1 MDCDLLIKN
10 GLLLTMNE
18 PGNLIE
24 EGFVA
29 VTATTIAAV
38 GPSSALP
45 GNIKARSVLDAAGKK
60 LIMPGLVNTH
70 THAAM
75 TLFRGLADD
84 LPLMSWLQEYIFPAE
99 AQFVSREMVYWCSK
113 LAAAEMLLS
122 GTTTVADGYFLE
134 DSAARA
140 FQETGLRAMAA
151 QGIID
156 FPAPGV
162 PDPAG
167 NIDAAADFLESWL
180 DKDDRIT
187 PAVFC
192 HSPYTCGPET
202 IRRGKELADRF
213 QVPFF
218 IHAAETRQEV
228 EQINNSFGLP
238 PILYLHSLDI
248 LDEKTVLVHCVH
260 LQQEELSLLASCGS
274 RIVHCPESNMK
285 LASGCAPLPQ
295 LLEQG
300 TIVGLGT
307 DGCASNNDL
316 DLFGEM
322 NCCAKLHKLV
332 SCDPTVVSARQVL
345 RLATVGGA
353 RVLGLDRSIGTLSV
367 GRKADIICIDCN
379 QPHLTPFYGQDLL
392 VYAARGADVTD
403 VLVNGQRVV
412 ENRRILT
419 IDLEETLFMVKR
431 MSEEVRIQDNFSGPR
446 ISSHR

>member
-1 MDCDLLIKN
+1 MMDCDLLIQN
-10 GLLLTMNE
+10 GLLLTMNG
-18 PGNLIE
+18 PDGGLIE
-24 EGFVA
+24 KGFVA
-29 VTATTIAAV
+29 VTGTTIASL

-45 GNIKARSVLDAAGKK
+45 RDIKARSVLDAAGK

-70 THAAM
+70 IHAAM

-84 LPLMSWLQEYIFPAE
+84 LPLMAWLQEHIFPAE
-99 AQFVSREMVYWCSK
+99 AKFVSPEMVYWCSK

-140 FQETGLRAMAA
+140 FQEAGLRAVAA

-167 NIDAAADFLESWL
+167 NIDAAADFLENWR
-180 DKDDRIT
+180 DKNDRIT

-192 HSPYTCGPET
+192 HSPYTCGAET
-202 IRRGKELADRF
+202 IRRGKELADLF
-213 QVPFF
+213 HAPFF

-228 EQINNSFGLP
+228 EQIRNSYGIS
-238 PILYLHSLDI
+238 PILHLHSLGI

-260 LQQEELSLLASCGS
+260 LQQEELSLIAACGS
-274 RIVHCPESNMK
+274 RIAHCPESNMK
-285 LASGCAPLPQ
+285 MASGCAPLPQ
-295 LLEQG
+295 LLKQG
-300 TIVGLGT
+300 ITVGLGT

-332 SCDPTVVSARQVL
+332 SDDPTVVSARQVL
-345 RLATVGGA
+345 RLATVDGA
-353 RVLGLDRSIGTLSV
+353 RVLGLDRSIGTLAV

-379 QPHLTPFYGQDLL
+379 QPHLTPLYNQDLL
-392 VYAARGADVTD
+392 VYSARGADVTD
-403 VLVNGQRVV
+403 VLVDGQRVV
-412 ENRRILT
+412 ENRRIRT
-419 IDLEETLFMVKR
+419 IDLEETLSRVKR
-431 MSEEVRIQDNFSGPR
+431 MSEAVKNTE
-446 ISSHR
+446 